1 MLKAIVYKSNTG
13 YTKNYAKMLSENLN
27 IPYYNI
33 KDVRKYLNKNDEI
46 IYLGWICAGR
56 ICGYSKV
63 NQKYNVKCCG
73 AVGIYPPE
81 KTYIENLKKDN
92 KITQELFYLR
102 GGIDRAKL
110 NWMYKKIIDTVAKLM
125 EKENKEEIASILKNG
140 ANFVSEENVKNIGEY
155 IRNV

>member
-1 MLKAIVYKSNTG
+1 M
-13 YTKNYAKMLSENLN
+13 
-27 IPYYNI
+27 
-33 KDVRKYLNKNDEI
+33 
-46 IYLGWICAGR
+46 
-56 ICGYSKV
+56 
-63 NQKYNVKCCG
+63 QKYNVKCCVT
-73 AVGIYPPE
+73 VGIYPPE

-110 NWMYKKIIDTVAKLM
+110 NWMYKKIIDMVAKLM